1 MKKPRSVA
9 RRPRPAAPDPRLPGV
24 FPAVVTDVRDP
35 LGLGRVQVR
44 SNVMPAAWARVATL
58 SAGPKSGSWFIP
70 DVADEV
76 LVAFE
81 AGDAQQP
88 YVLGGLWNP
97 QNPPPAAMDPAGANS
112 RKILRSRRGVT
123 VTLDDQTGQESV
135 TIATPGGQRIVL
147 TDGPASVRIVDANGN
162 SVDLAATGITIA
174 AATKVTINASEV
186 DVSAGLVQC
195 NAGMAKFSGVVQC
208 STLVANSVVSA
219 SYTPGAGNVM

>member
-1 MKKPRSVA
+1 MKKPRSA
-9 RRPRPAAPDPRLPGV
+9 GRRPRPAAPDPRLPGV
-24 FPAVVTDVRDP
+24 FPAVVTDVMDP

-44 SNVMPAAWARVATL
+44 L
-58 SAGPKSGSWFIP
+58 
-70 DVADEV
+70 
-76 LVAFE
+76 
-81 AGDAQQP
+81 
-88 YVLGGLWNP
+88 
-97 QNPPPAAMDPAGANS
+97 
-112 RKILRSRRGVT
+112 RRGVT

-219 SYTPGAGNVM
+219 SYTPGTGNVM